1 MNDNE
6 APDGAFVVDEQLIE
20 FTGDFLQDKLSLHL
34 VTEQFK
40 EIYGERAIKSVG
52 VELVVDNTPTVKE
65 LHATNKEI
73 EKQVFQNINS
83 ANPNYE
89 KKYRIPTPML
99 GDAMLHIIDNG
110 SEVKDSISHISSKYN
125 IPEQQIID
133 AKNHRLYNQSEVLDY
148 VEDNSTKLDKVD
160 NYNRNTLAKS
170 STANQ
175 MLSETYEVMRIYG
188 EIDSLRKEVSILK
201 ARQNITDKKVENIE
215 SYLRISCDPKIL
227 QAITLKHEGMTH
239 KQISKELGVSSRTII
254 RWLKSVKD
262 VTMT

>member
-1 MNDNE
+1 
-6 APDGAFVVDEQLIE
+6 
-20 FTGDFLQDKLSLHL
+20 
-34 VTEQFK
+34 
-40 EIYGERAIKSVG
+40 
-52 VELVVDNTPTVKE
+52 
-65 LHATNKEI
+65 
-73 EKQVFQNINS
+73 
-83 ANPNYE
+83 
-89 KKYRIPTPML
+89 ML